1 MRLTLGYSYHIKDS
15 FFTLVQDQHLMSN
28 KENGGYRP
36 HYYCMPDKKV
46 QNLYWA
52 IPISSK
58 VAKYESIMKNK
69 IQQRGRCDTIV
80 IGKFSGR
87 ECAFLI
93 QNMFPFTDNYVD
105 HVHTDNGIPVV
116 ISSQLQADITSKA
129 IKVLNIWKTKPSI
142 LFTDVRKIIQELHA
156 NGDL

>member
-1 MRLTLGYSYHIKDS
+1 MQLTLGYSYHIQDR
-15 FFTLVQDQHLMSN
+15 FFALVNDQHLMSN

-36 HYYCMPDKKV
+36 HYYCMQDPMN

-58 VAKYESIMKNK
+58 VGKYQQIMLDK
-69 IQQRGRCDTIV
+69 IQRRGRCDTIV
-80 IGKFSGR
+80 IGRFSGR
-87 ECAFLI
+87 DCAFLI

-105 HVHTDNGIPVV
+105 HVHTDNGVPVV
-116 ISSQLQADITSKA
+116 LSSQLQAEISTKA
-129 IKVLNIWKTKPSI
+129 KKVLNLYKRFPNL
-142 LFTDVRKIIQELHA
+142 LFTDVGKIMTALQN